1 MKSSSAARLAEMELS
16 EDDTD
21 KRELILLGEIDA
33 PSPVFFCSVEPAS
46 AAFQKG
52 AVSTHLSHNM
62 GGGGVDIYM
71 EKSPDSLLRV
81 TIKYKLHPTLEKQMT
96 IISNIVPTMLCILL
110 NFIHGRFGP
119 CAHLLGS

>member
-62 GGGGVDIYM
+62 GGGGGGGWIFTW
-71 EKSPDSLLRV
+71 RNR
-81 TIKYKLHPTLEKQMT
+81 Q
-96 IISNIVPTMLCILL
+96 ILY
-110 NFIHGRFGP
+110 
-119 CAHLLGS
+119 LG